1 MDKIEVETQNNTS
14 ASETKIDISDNT
26 KEHGEE
32 IEKTP
37 SETNDYA
44 FDETEKHRKSICRI
58 FVSQYMDDT
67 EYGSD
72 DYVVTLSHKDKSV
85 LGWSV
90 NIEKNGPQQPDVYF
104 KIDKVNE
111 GKDLQGHSVQIDRIK
126 YLQLY
131 NSVLSKKILLL
142 CTSYAFWLI
151 DLNSDRT
158 NSERFIELK
167 RPVSSCHDEARRL
180 GRDSIGFL
188 PNGDL
193 IQVSLS
199 DRKIY
204 KYCFKDKNIVPWKYS
219 QINDIEI
226 PESLY
231 GQVKLHCPI
240 YRTKLFLLVETRKKL
255 ILQFDLLTMNLE
267 RQFTSDIDFYWDIS
281 VIMNK
286 NQTLLAI
293 AGHILSMENGI
304 SIYKGDILDKLV
316 EFITLKNN
324 SERLLYHGIYRN
336 KLVDPY
342 QVYDEIE
349 ILMTQIVYRNS
360 IYSLSTFKIIQSML
374 NEIIDQVEIKKVLSS
389 NFDSIVLTDEVE
401 IKNHGLC
408 KIDLYNDYG
417 SDYVRFKK
425 EDKSQQIVPCPNILS
440 FKLLNNQDLVI
451 INMEGISIYTMS
463 ELIITEGIF
472 WFRRRY
478 FWRNNEW
485 NNVYEKFEEYCHYH
499 YDIKFTSSVPKFFS
513 LSSKKDWWDR
523 NDIVNV
529 VIKDKLV
536 SSKYGIEMLK
546 IAIKERCYEVVQQI
560 IESIQDYSENYMT
573 IISLNLAELCD
584 YYPDYV
590 IKYISRTSIM
600 LSPHCNH
607 IGNSKN
613 TSLHSHT
620 NYIKE
625 STMDNIIFKFI
636 STLYKGLIQYL
647 MIKEDIQTVSFIVP
661 FPQIC
666 VYPDNSKNNDH
677 ENENNDHESHDS
689 KNNDHENRR
698 TEKDQK
704 NQKNHDTCTGFLV
717 IKLKII
723 TILKKMIT
731 GLKIIMMMPKNN
743 SVWNEFLYKQKSILF
758 CNIDSSNFYNWWNFA
773 AIIDFKWKTF
783 GRVYYYLIWLFYTI
797 FYVCYALAST
807 LEQKSIPDFYFK
819 LLFIISI
826 IFGSIFLIF
835 EIRHCLWNYKYYFN
849 DIWNLFDVGAYL
861 LPIITSIFWLINKSP
876 PLWLTAI
883 SIILLSFKFLLFF
896 RVFKS
901 YGIYFAI
908 ILGVAKTV
916 YPFLVV
922 LFFIVLGYAQAFFIV
937 LRSNSI
943 NDDNDPR
950 NLATK
955 YDFVNPD
962 GTISNTTT
970 IIQDPDSNT
979 NLFNW
984 FPTSLLAVYN
994 LLTGDSGSLSL
1005 FTYRERSIMTIL
1017 LVTFTFFTVIYL
1029 MNLFI
1034 GLLNLA
1040 IDDFNKKEEFLLQK
1054 AQIIME
1060 IELFYL
1066 LPWQRNNKKWFPDW
1080 IYYDIP
1086 ITEIRKLLNAI
1097 DNEQTVFNYPPFVS
1111 EKLRKLVVLTND
1123 NKKQTK
1129 EELTQELKEQNN
1141 KLEKKIDRIIKYIG
1155 IEQDSEEDKKKKQD
1169 NKLEKQ
1175 IKQTKEEL
1183 TRELKEKMDKV
1194 EQKMESIMESLSKIK

>member
-324 SERLLYHGIYRN
+324 SERLLYHDGLDEN
-336 KLVDPY
+336 KLNKL
-342 QVYDEIE
+342 QQISNK
-349 ILMTQIVYRNS
+349 IVYRNS

-499 YDIKFTSSVPKFFS
+499 YDIKFTSEHYKPLIRRILKNEFDDSKHSIPLPIFMNIGSVPKFFS

-689 KNNDHENRR
+689 KTLEIGSGVDTDIPGIQPSVDADIPGNRLQR
-698 TEKDQK
+698 GRRYSRNSVPAWIPIFQEIGSNVDADIPGNRLQRGRRYSRDIGSGVNTESQRYGK
-704 NQKNHDTCTGFLV
+704 NQDSFEWASEDRKTKIRRVDFRRIDEPRFVSASRWIYRIRLSVLGFGYMGFNFRLGFRYMDFFRFLGVGYIGFDFWFLGFEYKDFGFRLLGVGYMGFVFRLLGVGYTGF
-717 IKLKII
+717 
-723 TILKKMIT
+723 
-731 GLKIIMMMPKNN
+731 
-743 SVWNEFLYKQKSILF
+743 
-758 CNIDSSNFYNWWNFA
+758 
-773 AIIDFKWKTF
+773 DFQF
-783 GRVYYYLIWLFYTI
+783 SGFR
-797 FYVCYALAST
+797 YVGF
-807 LEQKSIPDFYFK
+807 DFRF
-819 LLFIISI
+819 
-826 IFGSIFLIF
+826 
-835 EIRHCLWNYKYYFN
+835 
-849 DIWNLFDVGAYL
+849 
-861 LPIITSIFWLINKSP
+861 
-876 PLWLTAI
+876 
-883 SIILLSFKFLLFF
+883 SF
-896 RVFKS
+896 
-901 YGIYFAI
+901 
-908 ILGVAKTV
+908 
-916 YPFLVV
+916 
-922 LFFIVLGYAQAFFIV
+922 
-937 LRSNSI
+937 
-943 NDDNDPR
+943 
-950 NLATK
+950 
-955 YDFVNPD
+955 
-962 GTISNTTT
+962 
-970 IIQDPDSNT
+970 
-979 NLFNW
+979 
-984 FPTSLLAVYN
+984 
-994 LLTGDSGSLSL
+994 
-1005 FTYRERSIMTIL
+1005 
-1017 LVTFTFFTVIYL
+1017 
-1029 MNLFI
+1029 
-1034 GLLNLA
+1034 GLLLNG
-1040 IDDFNKKEEFLLQK
+1040 FLFRTLSD
-1054 AQIIME
+1054 
-1060 IELFYL
+1060 
-1066 LPWQRNNKKWFPDW
+1066 R
-1080 IYYDIP
+1080 
-1086 ITEIRKLLNAI
+1086 
-1097 DNEQTVFNYPPFVS
+1097 VS
-1111 EKLRKLVVLTND
+1111 R
-1123 NKKQTK
+1123 
-1129 EELTQELKEQNN
+1129 
-1141 KLEKKIDRIIKYIG
+1141 R
-1155 IEQDSEEDKKKKQD
+1155 
-1169 NKLEKQ
+1169 
-1175 IKQTKEEL
+1175 
-1183 TRELKEKMDKV
+1183 
-1194 EQKMESIMESLSKIK
+1194 